1 MFVLIHGGLQVA
13 IKVLRGGS
21 SSRPDFREQLIKVY
35 FLISRVMQI
44 LSARARSFAGKAFNG

>member
-1 MFVLIHGGLQVA
+1 MCVFTYGGLQVA

-35 FLISRVMQI
+35 LLLDESCK
-44 LSARARSFAGKAFNG
+44 LP